1 MDQPASDYHSTTSYE
16 RAKMAGHFLD
26 WENQPDLLKTY
37 ANRELLEMP
46 KGIPLPKEDL
56 FTLYGHPS
64 VKEKPKA
71 VPDLAD
77 LSRILLLAYTLTSQA
92 RHSNGTFYYRSA
104 ASAGA
109 LYPTE
114 IYVASEGML
123 DLTPG
128 LYHFSIARHGLTR
141 LRDGRLSN
149 AVKSAIIGTE
159 TLPSPLTFFLT
170 AIFFRSAWKYRARA
184 YRYHLMDTGHVL
196 ENLILSLKA
205 AGLPFEIRLDFDDRQ
220 INHVLGLDETL
231 EVALVIIQVGAA
243 PRSDGDP
250 KNGDVFQE
258 LPEDIKS
265 ASRVASRE
273 IDYPEI
279 CAIHTAGYGQV
290 PSNRPAPDM
299 LKTLGLTPGN
309 WVSLPSESPPGKI
322 TPYPEA
328 VFRRRSRRN
337 FTGKPMPLSS
347 FYSILSVLS
356 AKENFTQTPYGS
368 SFCIGF
374 LAGQVESVDS
384 GLYLLDRERG
394 DIGLVRPGHFLNQMS
409 HICLDQGWLA
419 GAALHFL
426 FMTNMEV
433 LDRTWGAR
441 GYRYAMMMAGGMGE
455 RLYLAASALGLGCCG
470 IGAFYDRE
478 TSELLGLNSESRAL
492 YVVATGPVK
501 ALS

>member
-1 MDQPASDYHSTTSYE
+1 MPPRPENTAARFSAWRSHPT
-16 RAKMAGHFLD
+16 AGIS
-26 WENQPDLLKTY
+26 
-37 ANRELLEMP
+37 REGSLRYNP
-46 KGIPLPKEDL
+46 NFVTQHVATKEDL
-56 FTLYGHPS
+56 FSLYDRPS

-77 LSRILLLAYTLTSQA
+77 LSRILLLTYTLTSQA
-92 RHSNGTFYYRSA
+92 RHSNGMFYYRSA

-114 IYVASEGML
+114 IYVAPEGMS

-141 LRDGRLSN
+141 LRDGSLSG
-149 AVKSAIIGTE
+149 AVKSEIIGTE
-159 TLPSPLTFFLT
+159 TPPSPLTFFLT

-196 ENLILSLKA
+196 ENLLLSLKA
-205 AGLPFEIRLDFDDRQ
+205 ARFPFEIRFDFDDRH
-220 INHVLGLDETL
+220 INRLLGLDETL
-231 EVALVIIQVGAA
+231 EVALAIIQMGP

-250 KNGDVFQE
+250 KNKDVFQE
-258 LPEDIKS
+258 LPKDVKS
-265 ASRVASRE
+265 ASHVASRE

-279 CAIHTAGYGQV
+279 CAIHTAGYGPV

-309 WVSLPSESPPGKI
+309 WVSVPSGSVSDKT

-347 FYSILSVLS
+347 FHSILNVLS
-356 AKENFTQTPYGS
+356 ADENFTQTSYGS

-374 LAGQVESVDS
+374 LAGQVESFAS
-384 GLYLLDRERG
+384 GFYLLDRERG
-394 DIGLVRPGHFLNQMS
+394 AIGLVRPGHFLDQMS
-409 HICLDQGWLA
+409 HICLDQAWLA
-419 GAALHFL
+419 GAALHFI
-426 FMTNMEV
+426 FMTNMAI

-441 GYRYAMMMAGGMGE
+441 GYRYAMMMAGSVGE
-455 RLYLAASALGLGCCG
+455 RIYLAASALGLGCCG

-478 TSELLGLNSESRAL
+478 ASELLGLNSESRAI
-492 YVVATGPVK
+492 YVVAVGPVK
-501 ALS
+501 AIS